1 VLLVISLW
9 LLDNLLHSR
18 QGRAIRALK
27 DSAGMAEA
35 MGVDTARSRLQVF
48 VIAALLAALSGWLYA
63 HLQRVVNPTPFSVV
77 MGIEYLFMAVVGGAA
92 SVGRTARRRPA
103 DPAQAVLQDV
113 LPQLFGHA
121 GNFEMIVFGVLVI
134 LVLQRARGGLWPV
147 LSRLVPAANPV
158 RCPSTRPMRC
168 RAGRCPPMGSR

>member
-1 VLLVISLW
+1 
-9 LLDNLLHSR
+9 
-18 QGRAIRALK
+18 
-27 DSAGMAEA
+27 
-35 MGVDTARSRLQVF
+35 
-48 VIAALLAALSGWLYA
+48 
-63 HLQRVVNPTPFSVV
+63 
-77 MGIEYLFMAVVGGAA
+77 
-92 SVGRTARRRPA
+92 
-103 DPAQAVLQDV
+103 VLQDV